1 VPGFHTTAEEIAAGI
16 DLRGKRMVITG
27 GHSGIGLETTRVLAN
42 AGAAVTVGVRNMQKA
57 RQNLSGLKNVRCLP
71 LDLANPASV
80 DAFADT
86 IDAVDILINNA
97 GIMAVPLMRDA
108 RGYEMQF
115 ATNHLGHFQLTARLW
130 DTLRKAGGARI
141 VTLSSFGHRFSGVDL
156 ADPNFNARP
165 YDKWAAYGQSK
176 TANALFSVELDR
188 RGEPH
193 GVRAFAVHPGR
204 IIATDLIR
212 NLTDDEIP
220 KSVTGIKTI
229 QEGAATTVWCA
240 ISPQLEGKGGIY
252 CADCTVS
259 PITPNDSD
267 LQTSVRQYAIDPTT
281 AKALWDLS
289 EKLL

>member
-267 LQTSVRQYAIDPTT
+267 LQTGVRQYAIDPTT

>member
-1 VPGFHTTAEEIAAGI
+1 
-16 DLRGKRMVITG
+16 MVITG

-267 LQTSVRQYAIDPTT
+267 LQTGVRQYAIDPTT